1 MNVKFEME
9 NRDNFRDNTRDEINM
24 LKSYR
29 NYIRE
34 NRSFIFDRSF
44 RFIGM
49 PVIGIFV
56 YLIILVSTPLPPEA
70 PFSIWPH
77 VVGDI
82 LIAVAISILVWEGNL
97 KINARIGKR
106 FDWYTQPKK
115 RLFYQIL
122 FNTIYT
128 IIIILGII
136 LLYARVM
143 NYPLKAAVP
152 FIKLTMLIGVIIF
165 LLIDAIYIGSHFF
178 RQWEKSR
185 FESEELKRQHLQS
198 QFDALKN
205 QVNPHFLFNSLNT
218 LAALISEDQKLAEEF
233 VQRIASVYRYVLQ
246 NKDKELIEL
255 EEEVNFIKAFLFLQK
270 IRFGENLIE
279 RLDIPQRFN
288 RYLIAPLTLQMLVE
302 NAIKHNIIS
311 TEKPLEINICI
322 DQNNML
328 VVGNN
333 LQKKKNIGTS
343 TGIGLMNIQQRYKLL
358 IKKEIEILDDN
369 SHFTVK
375 IPLIKEKP
383 AHENTDY

>member
-1 MNVKFEME
+1 MKNKDCFPE
-9 NRDNFRDNTRDEINM
+9 TIPDEICMKNY
-24 LKSYR
+24 K

-34 NRSFIFDRSF
+34 NKSFIFDRSF
-44 RFIGM
+44 RFIGI
-49 PVIGIFV
+49 PVIGVFV
-56 YLIILVSTPLPPEA
+56 YLVILVTTPMPPGTN
-70 PFSIWPH
+70 FSFWPH
-77 VVGDI
+77 MIGDI
-82 LIAVAISILVWEGNL
+82 LTAVAISILVWEGNL
-97 KINARIGKR
+97 IINKRIGKR
-106 FDWYTQPKK
+106 FDWYTQPGK
-115 RLFYQIL
+115 RLAYQIL
-122 FNTIYT
+122 FNTLYT
-128 IIIILGII
+128 VIVILGMI
-136 LLYARVM
+136 LLYTKAI
-143 NYPLKAAVP
+143 NYPLEAAIP
-152 FIKLTMLIGVIIF
+152 FIRLTILIGVIIF

-218 LAALISEDQKLAEEF
+218 LSALISEDQKLAEEF

-255 EEEVNFIKAFLFLQK
+255 EEEINFIKAFLFLQK
-270 IRFGENLIE
+270 IRFGENLSE
-279 RLDIPQRFN
+279 HLEIPPRFN

-322 DQNNML
+322 DGSDML
-328 VVGNN
+328 VVSNN
-333 LQKKKNIGTS
+333 LQKKKNTSTS
-343 TGIGLMNIQQRYKLL
+343 TGIGLANIRQRYDLL
-358 IKKEIEILDDN
+358 VKKEIVILNDN

-383 AHENTDY
+383 SHENTDY